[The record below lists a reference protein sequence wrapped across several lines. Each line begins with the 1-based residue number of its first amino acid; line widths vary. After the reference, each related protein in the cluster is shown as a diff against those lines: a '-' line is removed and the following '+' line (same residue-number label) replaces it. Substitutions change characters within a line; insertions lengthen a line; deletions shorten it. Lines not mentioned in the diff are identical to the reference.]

1 LNNSAATTSDRRSIT
16 ETAFLST
23 CDAPDGIGMLSKR
36 ILFWRLRRNPPRR
49 DKDCVKFP
57 SVSD

>member
-23 CDAPDGIGMLSKR
+23 CDASDWMSKR

-57 SVSD
+57 SASD